1 MVICYNQNFFTNN
14 NLCPIVTDRNEQTFS
29 SPISTTN
36 VGIETSSPDTRMHVE
51 TYCGNLVIQNDATL
65 TITGNLTMNPA
76 AKIYVRGNGKLVVN
90 GGSII
95 NSAIDV
101 KSSGKLLLLNS
112 GKLEQHRFGYLN
124 VETGATAD
132 LNYGE
137 IIIL

>member
-1 MVICYNQNFFTNN
+1 
-14 NLCPIVTDRNEQTFS
+14 
-29 SPISTTN
+29 
-36 VGIETSSPDTRMHVE
+36 
-51 TYCGNLVIQNDATL
+51 
-65 TITGNLTMNPA
+65 MNPA

-112 GKLEQHRFGYLN
+112 GKLKQHRFGYLN
-124 VETGATAD
+124 VEAGATAD

-137 IIIL
+137 IIILFKFRT